1 MYFDYS
7 KPKSNNSE
15 NFCNEFNSRFEK
27 ELKRKSHKEL
37 AEDDIKESNEKQSTT
52 KVPTPIEIKNHLD
65 KTVIGQEQAK
75 KSLATEVYKH
85 YLRIKNEYW
94 LNKNNKSLTKSNILL
109 TGSSGT
115 GKTFLVQEIA
125 KLLNIPLVIIDTTTL
140 TPAGFKGEDIESI
153 FAKLVNAS
161 DGDVNKAQNGI
172 IFLDELDK
180 IGRQGTKS
188 ESSKDS
194 TSEGVQQ
201 GLLKILEGTVVRCGV
216 WEIDTRDILFIGAG
230 SFEGIEE
237 IVSSRLKKNDK
248 AKQIGFNSISSRQ
261 KEELSKKEIRKSITR
276 DDLYKFGMLPEL
288 LGRFPVVSNLLPLEK
303 EDLINILKLDTG
315 IFAEYK
321 TLFEL
326 QDKEL
331 IIDDSIYD
339 SIAEISIAENV
350 GARGLRAIIESSLED
365 LMFNAPSEETKKYYI
380 DSNYIKNN
388 YQDKQM
394 CLSEVVS

>member
-1 MYFDYS
+1 MYIDYS
-7 KPKSNNSE
+7 KPKSSNSE
-15 NFCNEFNSRFEK
+15 NFCNEFNSKFEK
-27 ELKRKSHKEL
+27 ELKRKSHREL
-37 AEDDIKESNEKQSTT
+37 AKDDIKESKEKDTDF
-52 KVPTPIEIKNHLD
+52 KIPTPIEIKNHLD

-85 YLRIKNEYW
+85 FMRIKNESW
-94 LNKNNKSLTKSNILL
+94 LNQNNKRLTKSNILL
-109 TGSSGT
+109 TGNSGT

-125 KLLNIPLVIIDTTTL
+125 KLLDIPLVIIDTTTL

-161 DGDVNKAQNGI
+161 DGNVNKAQNGI

-188 ESSKDS
+188 ENSKDS

-201 GLLKILEGTVVRCGV
+201 GLLKILEGTVVRFGV
-216 WEIDTRDILFIGAG
+216 CEIDTRDILFIGAG

-237 IVSSRLKKNDK
+237 LVSTRLRKNDNV
-248 AKQIGFNSISSRQ
+248 KQIGFNSVNVKA

-288 LGRFPVVSNLLPLEK
+288 LGRFPLVSNLLPLEK

-331 IIDDSIYD
+331 IIDESIYD
-339 SIAEISIAENV
+339 AIAEISMAENV

-394 CLSEVVS
+394 CLSEVVC